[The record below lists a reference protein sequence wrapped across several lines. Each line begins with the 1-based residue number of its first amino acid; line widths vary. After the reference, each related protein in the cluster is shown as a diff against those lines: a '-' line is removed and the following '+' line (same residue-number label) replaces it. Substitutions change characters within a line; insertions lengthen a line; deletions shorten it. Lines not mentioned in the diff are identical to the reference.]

1 MTVFEVDQQMRLTE
15 AVCERDDALRR
26 AKRWEREY
34 FRAEAKIT
42 RVEALVEQKKSGIPD
57 VIETDEDDAVWDF
70 VVELES
76 ALQEEA

>member
-42 RVEALVEQKKSGIPD
+42 RIEALVETWRKMAGTNEYRAYSFAAD
-57 VIETDEDDAVWDF
+57 
-70 VVELES
+70 ELEA
-76 ALQEEA
+76 ALQE